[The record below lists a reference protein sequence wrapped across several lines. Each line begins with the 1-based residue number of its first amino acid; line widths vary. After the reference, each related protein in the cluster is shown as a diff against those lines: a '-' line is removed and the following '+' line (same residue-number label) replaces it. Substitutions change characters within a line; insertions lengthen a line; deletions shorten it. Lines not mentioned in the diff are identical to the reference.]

1 MSRLLAFSSTHFA
14 TAAALAGMALIG
26 AMIAQWMTR

>member
-14 TAAALAGMALIG
+14 TASVMAGLALIG
-26 AMIAQWMTR
+26 AMIAQGLTP